1 MEENTSAWES
11 INKSYHE
18 MLTEC
23 NELSNMMY
31 QMGKISD
38 SSFMKKI
45 HDRMEM
51 IHYKADMLLLFVKA
65 FKTAEIENVDLGKNI
80 QGAVSCHYTIF
91 ISDLDLDIENCYTH
105 YFADMK
111 CYDLFCRWQKL
122 CEAYKEYFTRNLELP
137 KGIDLSP
144 YYLALEIFK

>member
-1 MEENTSAWES
+1 MEEQTSAWES
-11 INKSYHE
+11 LNKSYCS
-18 MLTEC
+18 MVKEC
-23 NELSNMMY
+23 DELSNTMY
-31 QMGKISD
+31 QIGKISD

-51 IHYKADMLLLFVKA
+51 IHSKADMLLLFVKA
-65 FKTAEIENVDLGKNI
+65 FKTAETENVDLGKNI

-91 ISDLDLDIENCYTH
+91 IADLDLDIENCYTH

-122 CEAYKEYFTRNLELP
+122 CEAYKEYFTKKLDLP